1 MKIEKRKVSQN
12 KVLSLAAKSAIAAAL
27 GMSASLALSA
37 CDDSSSAKDDD
48 KEASPGPL
56 GGDVA
61 PEEQDI
67 VRPDNS
73 ESTPES
79 SSQEQAPAS
88 SSQVET
94 APSTSSS
101 SFDIPLS
108 QEPVSS
114 SLMDAISS
122 ALESSSSDAEP
133 TSSETIE
140 PESSSSEPTEQEIKD
155 ACQGNPGGTPV
166 DIGGHLYLCPD
177 NGGGMLFSMI
187 STFERSDVEA

>member
-27 GMSASLALSA
+27 GMSASLALCA
-37 CDDSSSAKDDD
+37 CDDSSSAKDGDE
-48 KEASPGPL
+48 EASPGPL

-73 ESTPES
+73 EGTPES

-94 APSTSSS
+94 VSSS
-101 SFDIPLS
+101 SLDIPLS

-122 ALESSSSDAEP
+122 ALESSSSAAEP

>member
-1 MKIEKRKVSQN
+1 MKIEKRRVSQN
-12 KVLSLAAKSAIAAAL
+12 KVLSIAARSAIAAAL

-37 CDDSSSAKDDD
+37 CDDSSSAKDDE
-48 KEASPGPL
+48 EATPGPL

-67 VRPDNS
+67 VRPDSS

-88 SSQVET
+88 SSQVEAT
-94 APSTSSS
+94 PSSS
-101 SFDIPLS
+101 SNSIDIPLS

-122 ALESSSSDAEP
+122 ALESSSSEAAP
-133 TSSETIE
+133 TSSETVE
-140 PESSSSEPTEQEIKD
+140 PASSSSQPTEEEIRD
-155 ACQGNPGGTPV
+155 ACQSGWSGGTSV
-166 DIGGHLYLCPD
+166 NIGGQLYLCPD
-177 NGGGMLFSMI
+177 NGGGMMFSMI
-187 STFERSDVEA
+187 STYERSDVEA